1 MDYKT
6 DKILLNQEIER
17 KKDILVVEDSI
28 IIPDINP
35 DVLSIIDTSSNL
47 FVYKKE
53 LSKGKIRIDGGI
65 KLDTIYT
72 ADDEKNSTRAI
83 HNSLDFSKVI
93 DIKEQ
98 NIENSNFSCTLSVKN
113 IDSKIINGRK
123 ISIKAS
129 IEYEL
134 TIYSDVEFEYISQ
147 IDDINVQKIGETF
160 NISTIKNRGETICN
174 AKDTITLG
182 DSVSDILSTS
192 ISVRNKEQKVSY
204 NKILSKAECII
215 DFIYMNEENQIE
227 KYQEQIP
234 IMGFI
239 DIPGVSDDEL
249 NMISYEMRSINI
261 KPDSIDNKSI
271 LIDIEFFVSCDVY
284 ERKSINIIQDL
295 YSPEEEITINQQ
307 EVDLFQNRDIVKSL
321 CNINERIN
329 ISDVKSNNIYITNI
343 SKNNIS
349 QKILG
354 DSIYYE
360 GSISVDFIFESKI
373 TNRIELRSQSIDFS
387 HSVKLDVN
395 TNTEVNSDFEICDV
409 EIQVN
414 QNEEAEVKIE
424 MYVIIN
430 KSNKMHT
437 NLINNLKI
445 EGIEQ
450 NKRQNSLI
458 IYYVKEG
465 DTLWK
470 IAKKFKTTID
480 EIVEVNGIENEN
492 KLEIGEQLFIPRH
505 VCKCAC

>member
-53 LSKGKIRIDGGI
+53 LNNGKIRVDGGI

-147 IDDINVQKIGETF
+147 IDDLNVQKIGETF

-271 LIDIEFFVSCDVY
+271 LIDIEFLVSCNVY
-284 ERKSINIIQDL
+284 EKKSINIIQDL

-395 TNTEVNSDFEICDV
+395 TDTEVNSDFEICDV

-414 QNEEAEVKIE
+414 PNEEAEVKIE

>member
-53 LSKGKIRIDGGI
+53 LSNGKIRVDGGI

-134 TIYSDVEFEYISQ
+134 TICSDVEFEYISQ

-271 LIDIEFFVSCDVY
+271 LIDIEFLVSCDVY
-284 ERKSINIIQDL
+284 EKKSINIIQDL

-395 TNTEVNSDFEICDV
+395 TDTEVNSDFEICDV

-414 QNEEAEVKIE
+414 PNEEAEVKIE

-450 NKRQNSLI
+450 NRRQNSLI

>member
-53 LSKGKIRIDGGI
+53 LNNGKIRVDGGI

-98 NIENSNFSCTLSVKN
+98 NIENSKFSCTLSVKN

-134 TIYSDVEFEYISQ
+134 TICSDVEFEYISQ

-174 AKDTITLG
+174 AKDTISLG

-271 LIDIEFFVSCDVY
+271 LIDIEFLVSCNVY
-284 ERKSINIIQDL
+284 EKKSINIIQDL

-395 TNTEVNSDFEICDV
+395 TDTEVNSDFEICDV

-414 QNEEAEVKIE
+414 PNEEAEVKIE

-445 EGIEQ
+445 EEIEQ
-450 NKRQNSLI
+450 NRRQNSLI

>member
-53 LSKGKIRIDGGI
+53 LSNGKIRVDGGI

-72 ADDEKNSTRAI
+72 ADDEKNSTRSI

-147 IDDINVQKIGETF
+147 IDDLNVQKIGETF

-182 DSVSDILSTS
+182 DSVSDILSTG

-215 DFIYMNEENQIE
+215 DFIYMNEENQME

-445 EGIEQ
+445 EEIEQ

-492 KLEIGEQLFIPRH
+492 KLQIGEQLFIPRH

>member
-53 LSKGKIRIDGGI
+53 LSNGKIRVDGGI

-72 ADDEKNSTRAI
+72 ADDEKNSTRSI

-98 NIENSNFSCTLSVKN
+98 NIENSKFSCTLSVKN

-174 AKDTITLG
+174 AKDTISLG

-271 LIDIEFFVSCDVY
+271 LIDIEFLVSCDVY
-284 ERKSINIIQDL
+284 EKKSINIIQDL

-395 TNTEVNSDFEICDV
+395 TDTEVNSDFEICDV

-414 QNEEAEVKIE
+414 PNEEAEVKIE

-445 EGIEQ
+445 EEIEQ
-450 NKRQNSLI
+450 NRRQNSLI